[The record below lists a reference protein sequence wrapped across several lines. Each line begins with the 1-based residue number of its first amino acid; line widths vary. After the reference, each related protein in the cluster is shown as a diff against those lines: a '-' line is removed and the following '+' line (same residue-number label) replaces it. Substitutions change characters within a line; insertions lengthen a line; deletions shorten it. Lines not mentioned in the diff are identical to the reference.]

1 MNAKDG
7 TLRKEQIYADARHPL
22 KTAKDKTK
30 GMKDIKQ
37 CISSPVIIV
46 INFETQTITYD
57 FALSDVKFTIGLY
70 EREDGFYG
78 PQSFRYKDNKYKNID
93 ESQKDITRFIF
104 SKNDILGKYD
114 TICFTDGSNI
124 LELSEDILDMLDK
137 SLLDKSEVA
146 ATKE

>member
-22 KTAKDKTK
+22 KTAKD
-30 GMKDIKQ
+30 
-37 CISSPVIIV
+37 
-46 INFETQTITYD
+46 
-57 FALSDVKFTIGLY
+57 
-70 EREDGFYG
+70 
-78 PQSFRYKDNKYKNID
+78 KNID

-114 TICFTDGSNI
+114 TICFTDRSNI

>member
-1 MNAKDG
+1 MHFTICYNVNGGKMKTYTYTPKGVCSSKMTFILDGDIIKD
-7 TLRKEQIYADARHPL
+7 L
-22 KTAKDKTK
+22 KVTN
-30 GMKDIKQ
+30 G
-37 CISSPVIIV
+37 CPGNLLGISSLI
-46 INFETQTITYD
+46 
-57 FALSDVKFTIGLY
+57 
-70 EREDGFYG
+70 
-78 PQSFRYKDNKYKNID
+78 KDKNID